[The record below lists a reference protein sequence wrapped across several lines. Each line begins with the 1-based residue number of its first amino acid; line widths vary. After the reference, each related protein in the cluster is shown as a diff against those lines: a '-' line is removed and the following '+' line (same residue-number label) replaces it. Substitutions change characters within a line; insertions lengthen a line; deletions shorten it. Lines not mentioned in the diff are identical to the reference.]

1 MESASAGDRV
11 APVRWLTQ
19 PTRGR
24 IALWTALAVLWL
36 LFLPQDLANDPG
48 HKHVSVV
55 GAVFWAAVLAGLV
68 SCAFVTW
75 RRYRRERNAERH

>member
-1 MESASAGDRV
+1 MEGISASAKV
-11 APVRWLTQ
+11 APVKWLTQ

-24 IALWTALAVLWL
+24 IALWAALAVLWL

-48 HKHVSVV
+48 HKHFSVV
-55 GAVFWAAVLAGLV
+55 GAVIWAAVLVALL

-75 RRYRRERNAERH
+75 RRHRREHNAEHR